1 VALLSTHIII
11 IEPDASPGTCHMDV
25 WAVQSLAE
33 FGFGSPGDFTH
44 RYTTVQ
50 TNDVPR
56 LLQATIQLPA
66 SHSPQFFR
74 LSAHDSPLRE
84 DLSVIWAYISSA
96 CQGSD
101 PKSTICKFSLFTP
114 PSTSPRLRLRS
125 STCVEGEYPVY
136 RDISYSGH
144 TEVFDSVDRVQ
155 RVLALP
161 QLTGVPRGSGHIIN
175 LPDQGDPVHV
185 SAYSGALTY
194 ATHYSVVVNY
204 YQ

>member
-11 IEPDASPGTCHMDV
+11 IEPGASLGTCHMDV
-25 WAVQSLAE
+25 WAIQSLAE
-33 FGFGSPGDFTH
+33 FWSPGDFTGH
-44 RYTTVQ
+44 YENYQ
-50 TNDVPR
+50 TSDVPR
-56 LLQATIQLPA
+56 LLQAAIQLPA
-66 SHSPQFFR
+66 SHFPRFFR

-84 DLSVIWAYISSA
+84 DSSIIWVYISSQSRDLD
-96 CQGSD
+96 C
-101 PKSTICKFSLFTP
+101 KSTICKFSLFLP
-114 PSTSPRLRLRS
+114 PSTSPQLRLRS
-125 STCVEGEYPVY
+125 STCVEGEYEVF

-144 TEVFDSVDRVQ
+144 TEIFDSTDRVQ

-161 QLTGVPRGSGHIIN
+161 ELGGITNGSGHVID

-185 SAYSGALTY
+185 SAYTGALTY